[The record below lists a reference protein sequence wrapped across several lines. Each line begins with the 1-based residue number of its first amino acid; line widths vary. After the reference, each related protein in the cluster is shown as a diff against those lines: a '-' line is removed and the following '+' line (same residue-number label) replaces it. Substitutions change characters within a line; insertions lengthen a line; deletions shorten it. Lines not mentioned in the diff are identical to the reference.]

1 MGALRAAGQ
10 GGRARPDSAE
20 TAMLAGESHGHR
32 PRLRLALNRLMAGF
46 ARDSLRL
53 TLAFAAVLPPFA
65 PSCLAGL
72 RWHPP

>member
-1 MGALRAAGQ
+1 MGALRAAWQ
-10 GGRARPDSAE
+10 GGRARPNLAE

-32 PRLRLALNRLMAGF
+32 PRLRLALNRLRAGF

-53 TLAFAAVLPPFA
+53 TLAFASVVLPFA
-65 PSCLAGL
+65 PPCLAGL